1 MSVVAWCFDKE
12 KEKKA
17 VTDSISGHFSIGCG
31 EENVVLW
38 ETNKS
43 VAACTL
49 SVFLAESCG
58 GGVTVQVVD
67 KKGFVET
74 FTVTP
79 NNTRSR
85 TFKNVRGI
93 TVTCEPGELASVCY
107 GRYCCELHYFI

>member
-1 MSVVAWCFDKE
+1 MSVVTWCFDKE

-17 VTDSISGHFSIGCG
+17 ITDCISGHFSIGCG

-38 ETNKS
+38 ETSKS

-58 GGVTVQVVD
+58 EGVTVQVVD
-67 KKGFVET
+67 KKGCVET
-74 FTVTP
+74 FTVTT

-85 TFKNVRGI
+85 TLKHVKKI
-93 TVTCEPGELASVCY
+93 SISCDPGDLSSVCY
-107 GRYCCELHYFI
+107 GRYCCDLHYFI